1 NASHD
6 GGLTWDDPVFPENDA
21 SCDVFN
27 DKNWLAA
34 DTKPASPY
42 VGRLYLVWSLFTPTS
57 AAGVL
62 RTSDDGGATW
72 SSLITITP
80 PTEDPE
86 GLLPLIRQNGDVTVV
101 YDGVESGGDFEVAQ
115 TSTDGGS
122 TWSAPV
128 HIAEFLGAGDPGLRT
143 GGLPAAA
150 IDPTTDD
157 MYVVWQDTRFR
168 TGGTNDVVIATLT
181 DGGAHVS

>member
-1 NASHD
+1 MPSTPPARGTSSRSPCR
-6 GGLTWDDPVFPENDA
+6 GGSRPAVAPRP
-21 SCDVFN
+21 
-27 DKNWLAA
+27 AA
-34 DTKPASPY
+34 T
-42 VGRLYLVWSLFTPTS
+42 TS
-57 AAGVL
+57 
-62 RTSDDGGATW
+62 
-72 SSLITITP
+72 P

-150 IDPTTDD
+150 IDPTTD
-157 MYVVWQDTRFR
+157 
-168 TGGTNDVVIATLT
+168 
-181 DGGAHVS
+181 